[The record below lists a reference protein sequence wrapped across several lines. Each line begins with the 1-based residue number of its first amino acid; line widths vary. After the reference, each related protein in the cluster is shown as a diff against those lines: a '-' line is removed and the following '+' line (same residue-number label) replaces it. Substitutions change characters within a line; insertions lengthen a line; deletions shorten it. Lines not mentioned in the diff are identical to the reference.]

1 MRNFRKENKIGCTHL
16 ECLIFKNFFFQ
27 SLCHLIFLAAN
38 GTLCVD
44 RFYRKRR
51 LQKRSPVSIPIA
63 VLDLDEGE
71 SSGQGIY

>member
-1 MRNFRKENKIGCTHL
+1 MY
-16 ECLIFKNFFFQ
+16 
-27 SLCHLIFLAAN
+27 
-38 GTLCVD
+38 D

-51 LQKRSPVSIPIA
+51 LQKRSPGSIPIA